1 MSHRIDQ
8 VTIRAANPAD
18 LPELIPLINHAFAI
32 ETFLDGTRTDEERLS
47 ATMRAGDVLVAER
60 HGRPLGC
67 VYVELRGERAYF
79 GMLAVDP
86 AQQGKGTGRLM
97 AAAAEQYGRN
107 HQCKHMEI
115 SVLGLRPELL
125 PFYRNLGYLE
135 SGAEEFRPSRAL
147 QSGLKIHA
155 IIMSKPL

>member
-1 MSHRIDQ
+1 
-8 VTIRAANPAD
+8 
-18 LPELIPLINHAFAI
+18 
-32 ETFLDGTRTDEERLS
+32 
-47 ATMRAGDVLVAER
+47 MRAGDVLVAER

-86 AQQGKGTGRLM
+86 AQQGKGMGRLM
-97 AAAAEQYGRN
+97 TAAAEQYGRN

-115 SVLGLRPELL
+115 SVLSLRPELL

-147 QSGLKIHA
+147 QAGLKCHA